1 MSPENTPCTAFLGL
15 RRLARGDRLTVAH
28 AAHEALR
35 RGAPEPLLVFD
46 DATAQQVEL
55 DLRGDA
61 DAVAQRYAPPPT
73 PPNAGADPDAGEPAD
88 AARGRGRPK
97 LGVVAREVTLL
108 PRHWDWL
115 ATQPG
120 GASVALR
127 RLVESA
133 RKAAEAPDRQR
144 RAREVA
150 YRFMT
155 ALGGDLP
162 GYEAATRALFAGDAV
177 RFEAVLTEW
186 PADVADYARE
196 RAAGAFGEVV

>member
-1 MSPENTPCTAFLGL
+1 MSTSIASCTAFLGL
-15 RRLARGDRLTVAH
+15 RRLARGDLQSVAL
-28 AAHEALR
+28 AAH
-35 RGAPEPLLVFD
+35 GAQAAGADAPLLVFD
-46 DATAQQVEL
+46 DTTAQPVEF
-55 DLRGDA
+55 DLRGAA
-61 DAVAQRYAPPPT
+61 DAVAQRYAPDPAPT
-73 PPNAGADPDAGEPAD
+73 DEAD
-88 AARGRGRPK
+88 ASPLAARSRGRPK

-127 RLVESA
+127 RLVEVA

-162 GYEAATRALFAGDAV
+162 RYEEATRALFAGDAP
-177 RFEAVLTEW
+177 RFEAALAEW

-196 RAAGAFGEVV
+196 RAAGAFGEVA

>member
-1 MSPENTPCTAFLGL
+1 MSPESSPCTAFLGL
-15 RRLARGDRLTVAH
+15 RRLARGDRLHVARAAH
-28 AAHEALR
+28 AALA

-46 DATAQQVEL
+46 DATAQLVEL

-61 DAVAQRYAPPPT
+61 EAVTQRYTPT
-73 PPNAGADPDAGEPAD
+73 PAPTEPPEPTD

-97 LGVVAREVTLL
+97 LGVVAREITLL

-127 RLVESA
+127 RLVEAA

-162 GYEAATRALFAGDAV
+162 GYEAATRALFAGDAA
-177 RFEAVLTEW
+177 RFEIALEAW
-186 PADVADYARE
+186 PADVADYTRE
-196 RAAGAFGEVV
+196 RAAGAFGELA